1 MKIRSSFC
9 LIRLSSGKSGVYETL
24 FWFFLREGE
33 RRDISG
39 QNEAIASL
47 KSHNLMGYKEKL
59 L

>member
-1 MKIRSSFC
+1 LLYQTFLR
-9 LIRLSSGKSGVYETL
+9 GGVYETI